1 MSLHYLEDSDRFY
14 VCDST
19 NQEIAEM
26 TFTRIGENKATIDH
40 TYIAPTYRGQGI
52 ADELLKL
59 VVKTLQQ
66 EKREIIPLCSFALK
80 KLDK

>member
-1 MSLHYLEDSDRFY
+1 MSLLYLEASNRFY
-14 VCDST
+14 VSKD

-40 TYIAPTYRGQGI
+40 TYIDPNYRGQGI
-52 ADELLKL
+52 ADKLLNL

-66 EKREIIPLCSFALK
+66 ENREIIPLCSFAVK
-80 KLDK
+80 KLVK

>member
-59 VVKTLQQ
+59 VVKALQQ